1 MTLSRHGRRSCIS
14 IDSISPESKPITC
27 DTRAGMRNAHPGFFH
42 AGLADVD
49 GAAQAIKVGQ
59 AKFPQCGWNHLPF
72 VSTHH

>member
-1 MTLSRHGRRSCIS
+1 
-14 IDSISPESKPITC
+14 
-27 DTRAGMRNAHPGFFH
+27 MRNAHPGFFH